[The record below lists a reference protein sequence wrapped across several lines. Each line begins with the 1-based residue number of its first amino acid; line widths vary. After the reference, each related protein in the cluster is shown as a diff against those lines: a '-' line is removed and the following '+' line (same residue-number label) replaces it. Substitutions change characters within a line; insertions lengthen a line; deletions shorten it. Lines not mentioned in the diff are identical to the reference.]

1 VDLDVETT
9 TLISDRNKG
18 LQAADDKLGY
28 VKRALCTQHIAANV
42 QAKFGIEPRR
52 KFVAVTY
59 ARTEEQWDKAM
70 DTLREPHSGAFMYV
84 TGIDHTLWAA
94 PFMEAK
100 RWRHMASNIVESVN
114 ATLKPDRSLSII
126 DLLEAIWN
134 RTVEIAQRQRERER
148 ESCDIQVYEAVKNKN
163 YKTSTLLIPA
173 AVGQ

>member
-9 TLISDRNKG
+9 TLISDRDKG
-18 LQAADDKLGY
+18 LQAADDELGY
-28 VKRALCTQHIAANV
+28 VKRAFCTQNIATNV

-70 DTLREPHSGAFMYV
+70 DTLRESHRGAFMYV
-84 TGIDHTLWAA
+84 TGIDRTLWAA

-126 DLLEAIWN
+126 DLLEVIWN
-134 RTVEIAQRQRERER
+134 RTMSQSFARLEDALHKLSVPGAK
-148 ESCDIQVYEAVKNKN
+148 YTTFGLK
-163 YKTSTLLIPA
+163 LLSEVIPIFD
-173 AVGQ
+173 